1 MGRLIAI
8 MWLIIGLAWR
18 LSLPA
23 AAWAEADS
31 RAADGRVVDLYQGS
45 YALIIGQSDY
55 THLPDLPG
63 VRRDIEAVSRVLRK
77 HGFSVTVARNLDRAG
92 LDKAFSD
99 FINRYGLEPGNRLL
113 FYFAGHGHTVTRSY
127 GGEMG
132 YIVPIDA
139 PNPSRDRTGFM
150 IKAMDMQQ
158 IEVYARRIESKH
170 AIFLFDSCFS
180 GSIFALSRAAP
191 RAIDYKTGQPVRQ
204 FITSGSANEAVPDK
218 SVFRT
223 QFTAGIDGEADL
235 NGDGYVTGAE
245 LGEFLQTS
253 VINYSRGSQHP
264 QYGKIRD
271 PRLDKGDYVF
281 IAPERPGPTKAAA
294 LAPAPAAKST
304 FKLDDLKTRARQES
318 QVRQSWQDWQKRMKS
333 DYDQVIAFERGAAE
347 PALKA
352 AAYKRFLQAYRDDNP
367 FSELDQALRRTAAQR
382 MNHWTELARA
392 APATE
397 KPIKARPI
405 EPQPTPTEP
414 IAAEPTR
421 PDKADARSFESFF
434 RSEEGG
440 GGGGG
445 GGGM

>member
-1 MGRLIAI
+1 MGRSVAI
-8 MWLIIGLAWR
+8 FCMIVGLAWR
-18 LSLPA
+18 LSVPA

-31 RAADGRVVDLYQGS
+31 RAADGRIVDLYQGS
-45 YALIIGQSDY
+45 YALVIGQSDY
-55 THLPDLPG
+55 AHLPDLPG
-63 VRRDIEAVSRVLRK
+63 VRRDIEAVSRVLEK
-77 HGFSVTVARNLDRAG
+77 HGFSVTTARNLDRVG

-99 FINRYGLEPGNRLL
+99 FINRYGLDPGNRLL

-132 YIVPIDA
+132 YIVPVDA
-139 PNPSRDRTGFM
+139 PNPNRDRTGFM

-170 AIFLFDSCFS
+170 ALFLFDSCFS

-204 FITSGSANEAVPDK
+204 FITSGSANETVPDA

-223 QFTAGIDGEADL
+223 QFTSGIDGEADL
-235 NGDGYVTGAE
+235 NEDGYVTGAE

-281 IAPERPGPTKAAA
+281 IAPQRPGPTKTAA
-294 LAPAPAAKST
+294 LAPAAPG
-304 FKLDDLKTRARQES
+304 FKMDDLKQQADKTSAARRSWKGWQE
-318 QVRQSWQDWQKRMKS
+318 RMKG
-333 DYDQVIAFERGAAE
+333 DYDRVVAFERGQAQ
-347 PALKA
+347 PGLKA
-352 AAYKRFLQAYRDDNP
+352 AAYKRFLEAYGQDNP
-367 FSELDQALRRTAAQR
+367 YSKLDQALRATAQKRLDHWTKLAQAPRPVAKPAVPTTAAQA
-382 MNHWTELARA
+382 ARI
-392 APATE
+392 
-397 KPIKARPI
+397 KPTA
-405 EPQPTPTEP
+405 PQPTQP
-414 IAAEPTR
+414 AKKDDFDAFFN
-421 PDKADARSFESFF
+421 DK
-434 RSEEGG
+434 EGG